1 MPSSLNSV
9 YAHPHCRLIHQQW
22 GVTIALSETWNI
34 GTFSISFTKSTML
47 VVAICGRGYNKSPLN
62 VEFTDKNHAE
72 FSINDEYGK
81 PSIIYLSLGK

>member
-1 MPSSLNSV
+1 MVWIIQLNSGELLLH
-9 YAHPHCRLIHQQW
+9 YQKHA
-22 GVTIALSETWNI
+22 ETWNI

>member
-1 MPSSLNSV
+1 
-9 YAHPHCRLIHQQW
+9 
-22 GVTIALSETWNI
+22 
-34 GTFSISFTKSTML
+34 ML

>member
-1 MPSSLNSV
+1 MLYVLSS
-9 YAHPHCRLIHQQW
+9 IHQSFNKQW